1 MPRSAQGN
9 LTMTKLTL
17 HSVSTIDELAWP
29 ENSTSL
35 SLDNPATTFFTDFTI
50 SEPLVIECG
59 IMADNARRVMRK
71 THVRL
76 KLVVDE
82 NKQFIGVI
90 SSEDLSEQ
98 NIMRIAGAMNHN
110 DLLVT
115 DLMTRK
121 QDLLALS
128 LVEVERATIGDVV
141 NFLKDNHRQHCLV
154 IDGETHKIR
163 GIFSASDI
171 SRKLKLPVN
180 IHEQSSFYKVFT
192 AVS

>member
-1 MPRSAQGN
+1 
-9 LTMTKLTL
+9 MTHLTL
-17 HSVSTIDELAWP
+17 HSVSAIDELAWP
-29 ENSTSL
+29 ESPFQLTLES
-35 SLDNPATTFFTDFTI
+35 PATTFFTDFTV
-50 SEPLVIECG
+50 SEPLVIKSN
-59 IMADNARRVMRK
+59 IKAAAARKVMLK

-76 KLVVDE
+76 KLVVNDK
-82 NKQFIGVI
+82 KQFVGII

-98 NIMRIAGAMNHN
+98 NLLRTAGAMNHD
-110 DLLVT
+110 DLMVT

-128 LVEVERATIGDVV
+128 LTEVDQSSIGDIV

-154 IDGETHKIR
+154 IDGANHKIR

-180 IHEQSSFYKVFT
+180 IQEQSSFYKVFA